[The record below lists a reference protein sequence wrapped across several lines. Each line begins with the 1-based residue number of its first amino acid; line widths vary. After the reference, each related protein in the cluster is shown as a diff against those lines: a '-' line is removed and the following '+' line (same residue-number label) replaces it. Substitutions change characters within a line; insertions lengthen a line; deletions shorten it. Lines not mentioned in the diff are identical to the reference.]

1 MAEQKS
7 RELGAKEGKVGFGHN
22 RWLKSR
28 KVCGSRGGQAPSY
41 LRRPQL
47 VFECPRQGVDIPVG
61 KGPSAGTDGL
71 GKTPANRSNRD
82 APAGYSFQGDH
93 AKRFVVARWND
104 DDLMLA

>member
-47 VFECPRQGVDIPVG
+47 VFECPQDEAEKTCVVVSRVMSGAAEPAVALSVPLNVDARA
-61 KGPSAGTDGL
+61 GPNWDEA
-71 GKTPANRSNRD
+71 
-82 APAGYSFQGDH
+82 H
-93 AKRFVVARWND
+93 
-104 DDLMLA
+104 